1 MIFSYARQK
10 ITRFRTFFKKF
21 QSRLLE
27 PDDIEDSL
35 LVTRNIEEC
44 RDYLIFPP
52 RISAPGCYETKRR
65 LERDL
70 HFYISNDEDQMRYH
84 YFTVK
89 SYFKHFCED
98 IFERSYYRNIEKNS
112 GRYSAYLKFYF
123 SQEEINRRYK
133 MLPDHNHFD
142 VDDIPF

>member
-1 MIFSYARQK
+1 MIFSYALQK

-21 QSRLLE
+21 QSRLYE
-27 PDDIEDSL
+27 PDEIQESL
-35 LVTRNIEEC
+35 LVTPLYEES

-52 RISAPGCYETKRR
+52 RITAPYETKRR

-89 SYFKHFCED
+89 SYFKHFCKD
-98 IFERSYYRNIEKNS
+98 IFERAHYRNIEKNS

-123 SQEEINRRYK
+123 SQEEIKRRYK
-133 MLPDHNHFD
+133 MLERQDWSD
-142 VDDIPF
+142 YIPF